1 MPIARFQ
8 LPDGRVARFEVPQ
21 GTTPEQAQTLMEAH
35 FNEAPP
41 EPQAT
46 GVDAIPG
53 QTEAGRTSA
62 TVPQED
68 SWLNRLRGVTET
80 GLAMATGV
88 PAALVGQVAGLGQG
102 LFGGKYGTPEGV
114 TQAAQT
120 AANVSNYLTYQ
131 PRTEAGQ
138 QYTGELGKMFNAV
151 GPAVGALP
159 EMNMLGQAMAP
170 VTQMGKDTL
179 ATGQQ
184 VGQQGLLA
192 AQQAGTNA
200 LARVMPKKPVMPG
213 IGAAET
219 QAALLRQSRASG
231 LDVPINLTKGE
242 ATRNFEQQRF
252 EKETAK
258 MPGGEALRT
267 NAASNNEKLLRNF
280 NSFHTATGAEKVG
293 RRALGEV
300 VDDVV
305 VYKFKKVQQEV
316 GKAFDEA
323 RTAGEMA
330 EPVPYAPLNDFLK
343 KNSSVE
349 TNAPVLSAIRKE
361 IKRLDPQGSG
371 MISLNDLEQI
381 RQMTGKLA
389 TPGTPNLP
397 YGIQAKKVIDVMTE
411 GKGGPLYQQA
421 RSLNTKFKNEFENV
435 GVIDKLLSTK
445 PGTKDRAVAFEDVY
459 NHAVVQSSRDDLHA
473 VRNTL
478 QTAGPKG
485 QQAWREIQGAAIN
498 DAIEQ
503 ITKNTARDVNG
514 NPILSPAAFNKWV
527 KTLEQDGKLEV
538 LFGKKG
544 AEKIHDLNEVSL
556 NLTAVP
562 GAVNSSNT
570 ASVLAGLLEAS
581 AMGAITG
588 LPVPL
593 VSLAKAGVKKYKA
606 NALAKQVQGA
616 INYNALAPAP

>member
-1 MPIARFQ
+1 
-8 LPDGRVARFEVPQ
+8 
-21 GTTPEQAQTLMEAH
+21 
-35 FNEAPP
+35 
-41 EPQAT
+41 
-46 GVDAIPG
+46 
-53 QTEAGRTSA
+53 
-62 TVPQED
+62 
-68 SWLNRLRGVTET
+68 
-80 GLAMATGV
+80 
-88 PAALVGQVAGLGQG
+88 
-102 LFGGKYGTPEGV
+102 
-114 TQAAQT
+114 
-120 AANVSNYLTYQ
+120 
-131 PRTEAGQ
+131 
-138 QYTGELGKMFNAV
+138 
-151 GPAVGALP
+151 
-159 EMNMLGQAMAP
+159 
-170 VTQMGKDTL
+170 
-179 ATGQQ
+179 
-184 VGQQGLLA
+184 
-192 AQQAGTNA
+192 
-200 LARVMPKKPVMPG
+200 
-213 IGAAET
+213 
-219 QAALLRQSRASG
+219 
-231 LDVPINLTKGE
+231 
-242 ATRNFEQQRF
+242 
-252 EKETAK
+252 
-258 MPGGEALRT
+258 
-267 NAASNNEKLLRNF
+267 
-280 NSFHTATGAEKVG
+280 
-293 RRALGEV
+293 
-300 VDDVV
+300 
-305 VYKFKKVQQEV
+305 
-316 GKAFDEA
+316 
-323 RTAGEMA
+323 
-330 EPVPYAPLNDFLK
+330 
-343 KNSSVE
+343 
-349 TNAPVLSAIRKE
+349 
-361 IKRLDPQGSG
+361 
-371 MISLNDLEQI
+371 
-381 RQMTGKLA
+381 MTGKLA